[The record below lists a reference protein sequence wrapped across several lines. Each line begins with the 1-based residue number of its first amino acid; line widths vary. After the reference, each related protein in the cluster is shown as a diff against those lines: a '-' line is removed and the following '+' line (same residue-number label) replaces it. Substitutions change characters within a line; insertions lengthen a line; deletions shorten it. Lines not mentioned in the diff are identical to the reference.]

1 VRGYTLDT
9 GALVALERRS
19 QRATAILRV
28 AREDGATVTVP
39 ANVVAEWWRKA
50 TRMRETILAAVVVE
64 PMDENL
70 AKQVGEAMAAVPKA
84 TLVDANVVVSAALRG
99 DIVLTSDVQ
108 DVTRLSDRFPA
119 VRVLRV

>member
-50 TRMRETILAAVVVE
+50 TRMRKTILAALVVE
-64 PMDENL
+64 PMHENL
-70 AKQVGEAMAAVPKA
+70 AKQVGEALAAVPKA

-108 DVTRLSDRFPA
+108 DVTRLSERFPA

>member
-50 TRMRETILAAVVVE
+50 TRMRETILAALVVE
-64 PMDENL
+64 PMHENL
-70 AKQVGEAMAAVPKA
+70 AKQVGEALAAVPKA

-108 DVTRLSDRFPA
+108 DVTRLSERFPA